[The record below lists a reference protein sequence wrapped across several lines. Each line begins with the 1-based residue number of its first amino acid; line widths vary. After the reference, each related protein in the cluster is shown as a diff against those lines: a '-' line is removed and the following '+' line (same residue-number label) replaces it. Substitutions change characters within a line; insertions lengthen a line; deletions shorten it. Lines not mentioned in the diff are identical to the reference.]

1 MLRAMV
7 ISVDWTNQAEHINM
21 LGLSSSMVHGFLKL
35 GYRPVIVVDTFSG
48 NKLKKFLSDL
58 HVFDSGLDVRS
69 FTIITTPEV
78 LRIRV
83 EKRPTDQYKD
93 IVICQK
99 INSDVMK
106 HFLPVEQ
113 LIDNTELTPEET
125 AETIMRQCLGTAS
138 NAADAALA

>member
-1 MLRAMV
+1 MIDAFIKRWEQSGASERA
-7 ISVDWTNQAEHINM
+7 NC
-21 LGLSSSMVHGFLKL
+21 G
-35 GYRPVIVVDTFSG
+35 
-48 NKLKKFLSDL
+48 
-58 HVFDSGLDVRS
+58 
-69 FTIITTPEV
+69 
-78 LRIRV
+78 V